1 MTKTPTH
8 VPAYIRRNHKSWDE
22 EEEPALFDLLSM
34 VGKKSARTLQEE
46 EGRRTLFNVKRSSM
60 LTCLQGLERTD
71 NGMKF
76 TTFPDVV
83 PINQKNYYT

>member
-1 MTKTPTH
+1 
-8 VPAYIRRNHKSWDE
+8 
-22 EEEPALFDLLSM
+22 M
-34 VGKKSARTLQEE
+34 VGKKSAKTLQEE
-46 EGRRTLFNVKRSSM
+46 EGMNTMSGITRPEM
-60 LTCLQGLERTD
+60 LTSLPGLERTD